1 MKWLYVLIVLLLIP
15 TVSAWDDWP
24 YCGQASL
31 FFRNDS
37 SDIAGYRVLDHR
49 PEIASEYALKVT
61 VSSATGPMTIGKWIL
76 PSTWQNVSVLAPGLW
91 RFRMYHNISS
101 AVGVTTFEYAVF
113 NRSASG
119 VETNLF
125 YQKSITAEVDS
136 LAPTEYL
143 TSYARRNY
151 TALFPGD
158 RLLIRVNASTTS
170 EVSRDA
176 WITVSGNSR
185 ASMVGMEYFLCA
197 ALDSTPTTTDTTS
210 RSDDI
215 AIPVVASVIGA
226 GFIGLILIRRKQ

>member
-1 MKWLYVLIVLLLIP
+1 MKWLYVLLILLLIP

-24 YCGQASL
+24 YCGDQSL

-37 SDIAGYRVLDHR
+37 SDIAGYYVLDHR
-49 PEIASEYALKVT
+49 PEIASEYARKVA
-61 VSSATGPMTIGKWIL
+61 VSSGTGPKTIGKWVL
-76 PSTWQNVSVLAPGLW
+76 PSTWQNVSVIAPGLW
-91 RFRMYHNISS
+91 RFRMYHNVSS
-101 AVGVTTFEYAVF
+101 AVGMTTFEYAVF

-125 YQKSITAEVDS
+125 FQKSITTDVDS
-136 LAPTEYL
+136 LTPTEYL

-170 EVSRDA
+170 VTERDA
-176 WITVSGNSR
+176 WITVAGNSR
-185 ASMVGMEYFLCA
+185 ASMVDMEYFLCP
-197 ALDSTPTTTDTTS
+197 ALDNPTTTAAAAS

-215 AIPVVASVIGA
+215 AIPVAASVIGV
-226 GFIGLILIRRKQ
+226 GIVGLILIRRKQ